1 MSGGDG
7 PSTFIFEVD
16 NFTYWKICMEPYCE
30 VDIGVFRTTTQELP
44 KYRDPTNLIGDE
56 IHYNKW
62 NAKTKSILFRRL
74 CKYVFN
80 SARPPNKQQ
89 RDI

>member
-1 MSGGDG
+1 
-7 PSTFIFEVD
+7 
-16 NFTYWKICMEPYCE
+16 MEPYRE

-62 NAKTKSILFRRL
+62 NAKAKSIQKTLEICF
-74 CKYVFN
+74 
-80 SARPPNKQQ
+80 Q
-89 RDI
+89 